1 MSRLP
6 TDLPERL
13 LAADA
18 TDFERQVIEA
28 ALQKQPSPA
37 ASARMAKALGIAVTG
52 VATTFPSKAAAGDAA
67 TSKATAGAAAS
78 TVWPWVSLGVLAL
91 VFGAT
96 VGARAWHASH
106 LRPTPTA
113 PTLIAPPPPPD
124 SPRAAIRPAGEV
136 AEPAPSPTVAIPRS
150 HVATARGGL
159 RDEIAYVDA
168 AQTAMLSGDDRR
180 ALEILGRY
188 RDKYPSGS
196 FRPEATAIRI
206 EALMKLSRQDEAKAL
221 ATRFVAENR
230 GSLLARRV
238 AELVGLTES
247 STAP

>member
-18 TDFERQVIEA
+18 TDFERQVIA

-52 VATTFPSKAAAGDAA
+52 VATTFPSKAAAANAA
-67 TSKATAGAAAS
+67 ASKATAGAAASS
-78 TVWPWVSLGVLAL
+78 TVWPWVSLGVLGL
-91 VFGAT
+91 VVGAT

-113 PTLIAPPPPPD
+113 PTLIAPPPPPH
-124 SPRAAIRPAGEV
+124 AAIRPTGEV
-136 AEPAPSPTVAIPRS
+136 AEPAPSPTVAIPRG
-150 HVATARGGL
+150 HVATAMGDL

-168 AQTAMLSGDDRR
+168 AQTAMSSGDGRR

-206 EALMKLSRQDEAKAL
+206 EALMKLSRQDEARAL
-221 ATRFVAENR
+221 ATRFVGENR